1 MTSFFTNRYSATLR
15 SLQLPFLRW
24 ASLRRWVIR
33 TTANRVLPAYYRV
46 TASKAGRGTMEE
58 TNAESRLIVSLS
70 SFPARISYV
79 WITIESLL
87 RQTHK
92 PDMIIL
98 WLSRLQFPNELSDLP
113 EQLVSLQDRG
123 LTIRF
128 VDEDYRSHRKYLY
141 ALKEFPLDML
151 LTADDDII
159 YPPHMIEDVWQTHL
173 THPEA
178 IVAPYAHGKEYDASG
193 TIRPYLEWRNNSM
206 DGPFFFCSGG
216 GTLFPAGCLHGD
228 TTDIHTALQLCPNAD
243 DVWLNVMA
251 IKQGTSV
258 VHPPKRWLPLP
269 VLAADKDKLSTAN
282 VYEHGNDRQIAA
294 VQNYYKL
301 TL

>member
-1 MTSFFTNRYSATLR
+1 
-15 SLQLPFLRW
+15 
-24 ASLRRWVIR
+24 
-33 TTANRVLPAYYRV
+33 
-46 TASKAGRGTMEE
+46 MEE

-113 EQLVSLQDRG
+113 EQLVALQDRG

-141 ALKEFPLDML
+141 ALKEFPRDML

-173 THPEA
+173 AHPEA
-178 IVAPYAHGKEYDASG
+178 IVAPYAHGKEYDASDK
-193 TIRPYLEWRNNSM
+193 IRPYLEWRNNSM

-216 GTLFPAGCLHGD
+216 GTLFPAGCLHDD

-258 VHPPKRWLPLP
+258 AHPPKRWLPLP
-269 VLAADKDKLSTAN
+269 VLAAAKDKLSTAN
-282 VYEHGNDRQIAA
+282 VYEQGNDRQIAA